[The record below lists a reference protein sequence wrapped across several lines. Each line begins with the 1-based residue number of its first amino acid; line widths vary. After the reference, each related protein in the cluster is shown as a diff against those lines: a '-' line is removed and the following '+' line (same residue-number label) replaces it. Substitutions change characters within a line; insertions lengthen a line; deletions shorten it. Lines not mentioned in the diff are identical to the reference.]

1 MKKLFFRFDFSP
13 KIKKFLTTLHNTQE
27 QAILWIIRQL
37 LPFLF
42 RGTARFA
49 TNFFLTEVLSM
60 RNATEN
66 SL

>member
-42 RGTARFA
+42 VEEISELV
-49 TNFFLTEVLSM
+49 FFLVII
-60 RNATEN
+60 
-66 SL
+66 